1 MSTISF
7 GGAQIKRPGSYSVV
21 DTSTMTP
28 SSIGSFRVLAFVGV
42 APSASNDVSIA
53 NVRWYNSQTTKLA
66 ETEIGAGDLLDNMK
80 IAWACGA
87 DLIAVSVV
95 SKTATAQAP
104 ATDTEWQSALDVLNM
119 EFIDGICAMSTE
131 TAVQLKV
138 QTHVKT
144 ASSILNRRERRA
156 FVGHDKGLAKEA
168 VISQAN
174 LIADERVVLA
184 SPAVYTTGADGSKV
198 LKTSIELASAY
209 AGLWA
214 YKEPQDPITYDYV
227 KFAGIEKQYDPTE
240 VGLLLDAGVAVCELV
255 KGKGIRIIQGVT
267 TSTSD
272 DLSTRELS
280 VSTLKDVMSV
290 DMREFMEETH
300 VGKAGVE
307 GIEIT
312 IYNDAVSR
320 IEGYKKNK
328 WITSYVKE
336 SVKVVKNGTSFSIDW
351 EGKPTLP
358 INNFLISSHFT
369 L

>member
-1 MSTISF
+1 MTSISF
-7 GGAQIKRPGSYSVV
+7 GGAQIKRPGAYSVV
-21 DTSTMTP
+21 DTKTMTP
-28 SSIGSFRVLAFVGV
+28 TSVGSFKSLAFVGV
-42 APSASNDVSIA
+42 AQGASADVKVA
-53 NVRWYNSQTTKLA
+53 TVRWYNSQTTKQA
-66 ETEIGAGDLLDNMK
+66 ETDLGTGDLLDNMK
-80 IAWACGA
+80 IAWLCGA
-87 DLIAVSVV
+87 DLIAVVVV

-104 ATDTEWQSALDVLNM
+104 ATDIEWQTALDTLNM
-119 EFIDGICAMSTE
+119 EFVDGVCVISPT
-131 TAVQLKV
+131 TAVQTKV

-144 ASSILNRRERRA
+144 ASTILNRRERRA
-156 FVGHDKGLAKEA
+156 FVGHASGMAKEA

-174 LIADERVVLA
+174 IISDERVVFA
-184 SPAVYTTGADGSKV
+184 SPAVYVTGADGSKV
-198 LKTSIELASAY
+198 LKSSVELASAY

-214 YKEPQDPITYDYV
+214 GKNPQDPITYDYV
-227 KFAGIEKQYDPTE
+227 QFAGLEQQYDPTT

-255 KGKGIRIIQGVT
+255 KGKGIRIVQGIT

-290 DMREFMEETH
+290 DMRTFMEDKY
-300 VGKAGVE
+300 VGQAGVE

-312 IYNDAVSR
+312 IYNDAISR
-320 IEGYKKNK
+320 IEGYKKSK

-336 SVKVVKNGTSFSIDW
+336 SVKVNKSATTFSIDW

-358 INNFLISSHFT
+358 INNFLITSHFT